1 VPSGLF
7 YFENTGNVNA
17 PSFVLKDSNFLEL
30 KRYNSVSRD
39 FSPTFGDLDNDG
51 DLDVLIGDEMGK
63 LFYGENKG
71 GAGKPFSA
79 EALAYPFMDI
89 DVGLYATPSVFDVNK
104 DGLLDLIVGERGG
117 NINYFQNK
125 GTKEKPFFDDSSD
138 YEPNSTRLGAVNTN
152 KPGYLTGS
160 SAPQFFQT
168 PEGLKLITGSEEKGL
183 LLYDASQRL
192 NSFPVLSSELSILKN
207 GFQVKPAL
215 ADINNDGFYELI
227 VGNARG
233 GLQLYATPW
242 RKSLVSNIGNEP
254 DISKKINIYP
264 NPANDFIRV
273 DIDLS
278 SDVYIGNLS
287 IIDGLGRIL
296 LVINNYIFGE
306 QVPISNLP
314 KGYYLV
320 RLESKKAS
328 WQAPFI
334 K

>member
-1 VPSGLF
+1 
-7 YFENTGNVNA
+7 
-17 PSFVLKDSNFLEL
+17 
-30 KRYNSVSRD
+30 
-39 FSPTFGDLDNDG
+39 
-51 DLDVLIGDEMGK
+51 
-63 LFYGENKG
+63 
-71 GAGKPFSA
+71 
-79 EALAYPFMDI
+79 
-89 DVGLYATPSVFDVNK
+89 
-104 DGLLDLIVGERGG
+104 
-117 NINYFQNK
+117 
-125 GTKEKPFFDDSSD
+125 
-138 YEPNSTRLGAVNTN
+138 LGAVNTN

-278 SDVYIGNLS
+278 SDVYTGNLS

-314 KGYYLV
+314 KGYYFV